1 MSQVDLS
8 KIKEIIEEDNI
19 TSVNYRLD
27 NGWQLLAIS
36 SGSYDDGDSQKA
48 YFLYTLGHTEKQPL
62 PNVKFNFG
70 SES

>member
-36 SGSYDDGDSQKA
+36 SAITFGD
-48 YFLYTLGHTEKQPL
+48 FLSAFANLKQG
-62 PNVKFNFG
+62 NA
-70 SES
+70 